1 MRRKILFPALIITL
15 LALASCLSQPDL
27 PQWTAADLRWLG
39 EADASTPS
47 TDILAVYT
55 HTSALTVD
63 VRVDLLDIR
72 PGDPYR
78 LRLSLWDTRAF
89 HRDPFIIDLDSSGA
103 VTTRGGG
110 SGKPLI
116 WPRVLQDHA
125 LDTVTFSMNR
135 FLLGEHFTVD
145 VTTYSPD
152 SLAPLDEALSIPSDR
167 QSPLQRAP
175 VLLAFWNT
183 FNVSTPAQAL
193 RRWDG
198 AHTGPLGG
206 RHGLR
211 YLLDSSKKYHLP
223 LVLLDLKNP
232 ASLAALSYL
241 DRIGQVR
248 SLADAGLLIL
258 PDVAYADPAETS
270 LGLSRQAA
278 GSFSLPFSRFVY
290 DPTGSHSSNYAVRFF
305 RLEDSTHLGLAEGS
319 RMIPLP
325 SAGAV
330 QAQADGPSLD
340 LRRALIRTALS
351 PDPAD
356 LLTLGGSLPD
366 STWADVDMV
375 GPTFAWLAAHPWI
388 TPLNENDLL
397 AFPTGPAT
405 IPPPL
410 HDSDP
415 SPWLAQLNFA
425 PHNAASQSARDTLL
439 TLRTYT
445 DDAQLS
451 ALRANYLPQV
461 GRLLAAAQWAEAPTP
476 QAACGLD
483 LDGTGKKVCILSDE
497 KTFAI
502 LDPAGAR
509 LTHLFILDESGIH
522 QVVGPSSQFAV
533 GLSDP
538 SEWHLERG
546 EAADPSVIPGA
557 FADSADPWADYTI
570 VTSLPAGNVIDL
582 AGGMTFTSLDGTRS
596 KTYRL
601 TEVGIQID
609 YHLPGTEITR
619 IPLAL
624 EPQAFFAGPVE
635 YRPSLAP
642 HTWQWIRL
650 GGLKVEVH
658 TDAHLSA
665 QGFVSSFPFLSLPE
679 DPNLD
684 YPAGH
689 YYPFP
694 LSVVTIEGEGNFIV
708 QIAVH

>member
-1 MRRKILFPALIITL
+1 MIILIILTG
-15 LALASCLSQPDL
+15 CLVHPDL
-27 PQWTAADLRWLG
+27 PQWTVADLRWLG
-39 EADASTPS
+39 DVDSPVPS
-47 TDILAVYT
+47 TDIIAVYT

-63 VRVDLLDIR
+63 IRVDLLDIR
-72 PGDPYR
+72 PGDQYR
-78 LRLSLWDTRAF
+78 LRLSLRDTRAF
-89 HRDPFIIDLDSSGA
+89 LHDPFIIDLDSTGA

-116 WPRVLQDHA
+116 WPHVIQDHA
-125 LDTVTFSMNR
+125 LDTITFSMNK
-135 FLLGEHFTVD
+135 FLLGGQFTVD
-145 VTTYSPD
+145 ITTYSPN
-152 SLAPLDEALSIPSDR
+152 SLIPVDEALGISSDGLP
-167 QSPLQRAP
+167 PLQRAP

-211 YLLDSSKKYHLP
+211 YILDSSKKYRLP

-232 ASLAALSYL
+232 ASMAALSYM

-248 SLADAGLLIL
+248 LLAEAGLLML
-258 PDVAYADPAETS
+258 PDVAYADPDEVS
-270 LGLSRQAA
+270 LSLSRQAA
-278 GSFSLPFSRFVY
+278 GSFGLPLSRFVY
-290 DPTGSHSSNYAVRFF
+290 DPTGSLSSNYAGLFL
-305 RLEDSTHLGLAEGS
+305 RLENSTHLGLAEGN
-319 RMIPLP
+319 RLVPLP
-325 SAGAV
+325 SADAV
-330 QAQADGPSLD
+330 QAQAAGPTLD
-340 LRRALIRTALS
+340 VRRALIRIALS

-356 LLTLGGSLPD
+356 MLTLGGSLPN

-388 TPLNENDLL
+388 VTMNENDLL
-397 AFPTGPAT
+397 AFPTCLAT
-405 IPPPL
+405 ISPPSNN
-410 HDSDP
+410 SDL
-415 SPWLAQLNFA
+415 SPWLAQLNSA
-425 PHNAASQSARDTLL
+425 PENSASQSARDMLL
-439 TLRTYT
+439 ALRAYT

-461 GRLLAAAQWAEAPTP
+461 GRLLAASQWAETPTS

-483 LDGTGKKVCILSDE
+483 LEGTGKKICILSDE

-522 QVVGPSSQFAV
+522 QVVGPSSQFTV

-546 EAADPSVIPGA
+546 DAADPTVIPGA
-557 FADSADPWADYTI
+557 FADSADPWADYTVVMGQPGEKFI
-570 VTSLPAGNVIDL
+570 GPPGGSNLVSP
-582 AGGMTFTSLDGTRS
+582 GGMTFTNQDGSRS
-596 KTYRL
+596 KTYRI
-601 TEVGIQID
+601 TEVGIQVD
-609 YHLPGTEITR
+609 YHIPGMEITR

-624 EPQAFFAGPVE
+624 EPQTFFAGPVD
-635 YRPSLAP
+635 YRPSLASQ
-642 HTWQWIRL
+642 TWQWTRL
-650 GGLKVEVH
+650 GGLTVEVR
-658 TDAHLSA
+658 TDARLSA
-665 QGFVSSFPFLSLPE
+665 QGFVSSFPFFSLPE

-694 LSVVTIEGEGNFIV
+694 LSVVTIEGEGNFSV
-708 QIAVH
+708 QITVH